1 MRMEME
7 EKEGSNEES
16 REVKEIRRSKKWD
29 EKKKKAEVPSVFLQ
43 IQTMIKSH
51 NRFHP
56 VWRR

>member
-29 EKKKKAEVPSVFLQ
+29 EKKRRLRFRLSSF
-43 IQTMIKSH
+43 KSK
-51 NRFHP
+51 P
-56 VWRR
+56 